1 MTKISLAHTT
11 EQAEGVWKAVT
22 LLWSNPVRGK
32 AVMLKPNFNS
42 ADAAPGSTHSDTLR
56 GLVMTLQEM
65 GATRVTLTER
75 SEPGN
80 STSQVMG
87 KKGIFD
93 LSQELGL
100 GIKSPG

>member
-1 MTKISLAHTT
+1 MTKLSLVHTT

-22 LLWSNPVRGK
+22 LLWPNPVRGK

-75 SEPGN
+75 SGPGN